1 MLQLEKIK
9 EGIMSEFYF
18 INGKFVEAEKAF
30 IPVRTHAF
38 LYGTAVFEGIRAYWN
53 DEEKQLY
60 VFRAKEHYERL
71 IRSAKIMYM
80 ETPYNVEE
88 YCDITKKLMAKNN
101 YKQDA
106 YMRPT
111 LYKSAQKVGPGLFD
125 NDDSFMIISNKMGD
139 YIDTSKG
146 LKVCVSS
153 WRRNSDNAIPPRAKV
168 AGSYANAALIKTD
181 AHNAGFDDAIV
192 LDEAGQVTEGSAMN
206 LFLVQNGKLVT
217 STKTD
222 NILVGVTRNTIIEI
236 AKDLGIET
244 EERAIDRTEL
254 YISDEAFYCGT
265 GAQVSPITSIDNR
278 TLGDGK
284 VGPISKELQKL
295 YFDIVKGKVAKYKH
309 WCMPVY

>member
-1 MLQLEKIK
+1 MTEY
-9 EGIMSEFYF
+9 YF
-18 INGKFVEAEKAF
+18 MNGKMVEADKAM
-30 IPVRTHAF
+30 IPVRTHGF

-60 VFRAKEHYERL
+60 VFRAPEHYERL
-71 IRSAKIMYM
+71 LRSAKIMYM
-80 ETPYNVEE
+80 KSPYTVEE
-88 YCDITKKLMAKNN
+88 HCKYTVELLKKNG

-111 LYKSAQKVGPGLFD
+111 LYKSAQKVGPGLYD
-125 NDDSFMIISNKMGD
+125 NEDSYMIISNKMGD

-181 AHNAGFDDAIV
+181 AHNAGFDDAVV

-217 STKTD
+217 TMKTD
-222 NILVGVTRNTIIEI
+222 NILVGVTRNTVIEL

-265 GAQVSPITSIDNR
+265 GAQISPIVSIDNR
-278 TLGDGK
+278 DLGDGK

-295 YFDIVKGKVAKYKH
+295 YFDVVRGKVAKYKH

>member
-18 INGKFVEAEKAF
+18 MNGKFVEAEKAF